1 MTGWLTHNKQ
11 TTDNRGKITS
21 GFQFNVYL
29 DSIQFKRNAFTTNFL
44 KTVKKSIKFI
54 QIWLCS
60 SWKCLFV
67 WTVTSAHGIV
77 SKISMQCHVMQL
89 VWCDVMWSDLCVCVC
104 VSICG
109 CQCACADSCLLA
121 CECVCVCARA
131 LCLFEET
138 VQISRSNRTEI
149 TIGTISTLSSNGPIW
164 ILYSSH
170 RICVNENE
178 MG

>member
-67 WTVTSAHGIV
+67 WTVTSARGIV

-104 VSICG
+104 VWVFVVVNVRARTLVYWHASV
-109 CQCACADSCLLA
+109 S
-121 CECVCVCARA
+121 VCVLARSVYLRR
-131 LCLFEET
+131 LCKYP
-138 VQISRSNRTEI
+138 VQIEPK
-149 TIGTISTLSSNGPIW
+149 LQ
-164 ILYSSH
+164 
-170 RICVNENE
+170 
-178 MG
+178 